1 LQPFAQL
8 TPGAGASKAPG
19 PDTNKIA
26 AAAKFIPYSLTV
38 TRAVD
43 LSGQGGMNESGAQL
57 IGAVVVPPEFTPQKW
72 GEPALQEAVDAK
84 GNNLKPKP
92 SADDEFGGIRS
103 FGLEEGADEDAASN
117 TASELRHLVVFS
129 FRPPDW
135 KVKEIGRVK
144 GSVALHYFAGAEVVK
159 LTNAIPANWIMTE
172 AQALGGGMDMTEK
185 HLNSPRLGEL
195 GLAITLEEGMVENGM
210 TMLQMAIKGSKGA
223 LLDAQ
228 VFDADGKPWP
238 TILHSE
244 NSGMADESSCQVMVA
259 GSPKAPLSLAFAASG
274 AGSTVEVPVLVEHV
288 PLTAK

>member
-1 LQPFAQL
+1 
-8 TPGAGASKAPG
+8 
-19 PDTNKIA
+19 
-26 AAAKFIPYSLTV
+26 
-38 TRAVD
+38 
-43 LSGQGGMNESGAQL
+43 
-57 IGAVVVPPEFTPQKW
+57 
-72 GEPALQEAVDAK
+72 
-84 GNNLKPKP
+84 
-92 SADDEFGGIRS
+92 
-103 FGLEEGADEDAASN
+103 
-117 TASELRHLVVFS
+117 
-129 FRPPDW
+129 
-135 KVKEIGRVK
+135 
-144 GSVALHYFAGAEVVK
+144 
-159 LTNAIPANWIMTE
+159 
-172 AQALGGGMDMTEK
+172 MDMTEK